1 MVTCD
6 ALFEKIVTTEILMAM
21 DGIIPSFSGLK
32 LRLTTAL
39 DELCRSLIAAGAPE
53 EEVDRL
59 CKMMCIAV
67 DARARTALAR
77 HALSWE
83 GYALAHH
90 YYGYEDEPFAIAEA
104 LNILLRRPDFHFN
117 AYALQLLFLLA
128 PLFPADRALQALR
141 LQHSVAISNPVA
153 ESFGAPP
160 ASYPHA
166 RKIDRSGAL
175 FAFGI
180 VLVAALSGLW
190 WWCAQAL
197 SEPY

>member
-1 MVTCD
+1 MCD
-6 ALFEKIVTTEILMAM
+6 VLFEKIVTTEILMAM

-39 DELCRSLIAAGAPE
+39 DEFCRSLIATGASE
-53 EEVDRL
+53 VNVDRL
-59 CKMMCIAV
+59 CKMICIAV

-83 GYALAHH
+83 GYALVHH

-104 LNILLRRPDFHFN
+104 LDTLLRQPDFHFN
-117 AYALQLLFLLA
+117 AYAQQLLFLLA
-128 PLFPADRALQALR
+128 PLFPADRALHALR

-153 ESFGAPP
+153 ESIGATPV
-160 ASYPHA
+160 SRPHA
-166 RKIDRSGAL
+166 RKIGRNGVFL
-175 FAFGI
+175 AFGI
-180 VLVAALSGLW
+180 VLIAALSGLW

>member
-53 EEVDRL
+53 EEVDKL
-59 CKMMCIAV
+59 CKMICVAM
-67 DARARTALAR
+67 DAQARTTLAR

-83 GYALAHH
+83 GYALTHH

-104 LNILLRRPDFHFN
+104 LDTLLRRPDFHFY
-117 AYALQLLFLLA
+117 AYAQQLLFLLA
-128 PLFPADRALQALR
+128 PLFPADRALHALR

-153 ESFGAPP
+153 DSIGAPP
-160 ASYPHA
+160 ASRPHA
-166 RKIDRSGAL
+166 RKIDRSGVL

-180 VLVAALSGLW
+180 VLMATLSGLW
-190 WWCAQAL
+190 WWRAQAL
-197 SEPY
+197 SGPY

>member
-1 MVTCD
+1 MVMCD
-6 ALFEKIVTTEILMAM
+6 VLFEKIVTTEILMAM

-39 DELCRSLIAAGAPE
+39 DEFCRSLIATGASE
-53 EEVDRL
+53 VNVDRL
-59 CKMMCIAV
+59 CKMICIAV

-83 GYALAHH
+83 GYALVHH

-104 LNILLRRPDFHFN
+104 LDTLLRQPDFHFN
-117 AYALQLLFLLA
+117 AYAQQLLFLLA
-128 PLFPADRALQALR
+128 PLFPADRALHALR

-153 ESFGAPP
+153 ESIGATPV
-160 ASYPHA
+160 SRPHA
-166 RKIDRSGAL
+166 RKIGRNGVFL
-175 FAFGI
+175 AFGI
-180 VLVAALSGLW
+180 VLIAALSGLW